1 MQRAYV
7 LSSDAKS
14 LGILNQIL
22 QELAVAAEYS
32 QDLPAAIKKIST
44 ESFDAVLV
52 DCDDVQMAT
61 HFFGILRGSSF
72 NHGSMSIAIVDGK
85 AGVPT
90 AFRLGA
96 KTVLSKPLSLE
107 QARTTLRNALAVQR
121 RDAQEN
127 KTFAAS
133 ASSPAS
139 TWATKAEAS
148 APAAI
153 QPAHEETAKQ
163 NVDVPATAAANAVT
177 ASSQG
182 AAVAPAR
189 EIETGTPPQMEKS
202 SLEET
207 IARKSGPDKIV
218 AAQVSKSS
226 APRPTDSGEK
236 PPIALISREES
247 KPQTVVAPPVP
258 SFGML
263 NDSQPKSKRGL
274 FIGIAI
280 IVVVVGGGG
289 VWATQPKVRD
299 AVSWKYAQLTH
310 GNVARNHTAA
320 PASDTPAAPDAQATA
335 QLSVPSTA
343 SQPAP
348 EAAPDPSTLAQGFQ
362 ENPPAAATAPA
373 PAAENTEPV
382 VVPADLSDAHV
393 SHRVAA
399 WYPTKARHAHIKGDV
414 VLNANVGADGSVQSV
429 DVVSGNTM
437 LQLAAEEAVK
447 QWQYQPYYQNG
458 QPVPF
463 QTQVSVSFPPK
474 APSNQ

>member
-7 LSSDAKS
+7 LSGDAKS
-14 LGILNQIL
+14 LGILNQIFE
-22 QELAVAAEYS
+22 ELAVTAEYS
-32 QDLPAAIKKIST
+32 HELPASIKKIST
-44 ESFDAVLV
+44 EPFDAVLV
-52 DCDDVQMAT
+52 DCDDLQTAT

-72 NHGSMSIAIVDGK
+72 NHASMSIAIVDGK

-127 KTFAAS
+127 KTLAAAAS
-133 ASSPAS
+133 SHSS
-139 TWATKAEAS
+139 TNATMTESS
-148 APAAI
+148 ATAVL
-153 QPAHEETAKQ
+153 QSAHEE
-163 NVDVPATAAANAVT
+163 PATPPVNMPATTATSAVA

-182 AAVAPAR
+182 AAAAPAR
-189 EIETGTPPQMEKS
+189 DITTAAPPKTATSGVEKAVS
-202 SLEET
+202 TDSNSDKT
-207 IARKSGPDKIV
+207 ASGV
-218 AAQVSKSS
+218 AAKSS
-226 APRPTDSGEK
+226 ASPKDSGEK

-247 KPQTVVAPPVP
+247 KPQTAAAPPVP
-258 SFGML
+258 TFGML
-263 NDSQPKSKRGL
+263 NDSQTKSKRGF

-280 IVVVVGGGG
+280 LVLVVGGGA
-289 VWATQPKVRD
+289 VWTTQPKVRD
-299 AVSWKYAQLTH
+299 AISWKYGQLTH
-310 GNVARNHTAA
+310 RNAAANPVAAPAPEAPGVTDAQTAA
-320 PASDTPAAPDAQATA
+320 PAPTPSA
-335 QLSVPSTA
+335 A

-362 ENPPAAATAPA
+362 DNPPAPTATPA
-373 PAAENTEPV
+373 PAAENTEPII
-382 VVPADLSDAHV
+382 VPADLADAHV

-399 WYPTKARHAHIKGDV
+399 WYPTKARHAHIKGKV
-414 VLNANVGADGSVQSV
+414 VLNANVATDGSVQSV
-429 DVVSGNTM
+429 DVVSGNPM
-437 LQLAAEEAVK
+437 LQLAAQEAVK

-463 QTQVSVSFPPK
+463 QTQVIVSFPQK